1 MGLWLIFLKKKK
13 NHFNRIY
20 VQCLFVIFIFCHFKK
35 LFLCRVALFFSS
47 FFSEYYYCV
56 LEFCNYGLET
66 GRERRDVWVLGGYYH
81 FAAGVKVVFG
91 TINALPGFIKS
102 GF

>member
-1 MGLWLIFLKKKK
+1 M
-13 NHFNRIY
+13 
-20 VQCLFVIFIFCHFKK
+20 
-35 LFLCRVALFFSS
+35 
-47 FFSEYYYCV
+47 

-66 GRERRDVWVLGGYYH
+66 RREIRDVWVLGGYYH

-91 TINALPGFIKS
+91 TMNALPGFIKR